1 MELRIEKALGMA
13 DFALEALW
21 ALPLA
26 LGDCL
31 DGRVKAEGVES
42 LVADVTIKK
51 VCLLSSR

>member
-31 DGRVKAEGVES
+31 YGWVKAEGVES
-42 LVADVTIKK
+42 LVADVTI
-51 VCLLSSR
+51 